1 MRHFSDTENQL
12 IKELVEAKLKGI
24 SSIQNLQAAKILR
37 KQFDFFA
44 LKWTIGD
51 NPTVSIYCRHTED
64 KAKLDDY
71 NKIYFKIADFIY
83 FIKEL
88 ESLGFIAIQKITNK
102 QERKYSLLYDRKK
115 YTYDESTNK
124 FNPINEH
131 PLEPNESIIGDTSQ
145 FEEVS
150 PGLYCLMQVD
160 RYDINLDF
168 AHDLERYGLGIIY
181 ILPVAEDYVKNSFH
195 TLEELQ
201 FKKQMGTA
209 LKSAK
214 YGRFAAILGAI
225 SVVFSFATLLYTLF
239 TDDKPTKID
248 SQDIERIE
256 SAINSNHLSQPFEIF
271 SNDTLVIKQV
281 HTTNNPTKNKKPNAE
296 SATIPSFDN
305 R

>member
-12 IKELVEAKLKGI
+12 IKQLVEAKLKGI
-24 SSIQNLQAAKILR
+24 NSIQDLQAAKILR

-44 LKWTIGD
+44 LKWIIGD

-88 ESLGFIAIQKITNK
+88 ESLRFIAIQKITNK

-124 FNPINEH
+124 FNPINKH
-131 PLEPNESIIGDTSQ
+131 PLEPNESIIEDTSQ

-150 PGLYCLMQVD
+150 PGMYILLQVD
-160 RYDINLDF
+160 RHDINLDF
-168 AHDLERYGLGIIY
+168 ANDLERYGLGIIY
-181 ILPVAEDYVKNSFH
+181 PLPLAEDYVTNSFQ

-201 FKKQMGTA
+201 FKKQMVTA

-214 YGRFAAILGAI
+214 YGRLAAILGAI
-225 SVVFSFATLLYTLF
+225 SVVFSFATILYTLI

-271 SNDTLVIKQV
+271 SNDTLFIKQIQSPKI
-281 HTTNNPTKNKKPNAE
+281 TTKNLNPNAE
-296 SATIPSFDN
+296 SATISGFDN